1 MALRPALPGA
11 GRAGGQLRHS
21 QMGLCAKTPCVH
33 VPCRLHCFVLVQAL
47 HSCSLCLI
55 SCEPDV
61 LTDVAAS
68 CRERGRSGS
77 TAGGLGG
84 AGGGGESELQLQRR
98 RLRDRQK
105 TLRAQ
110 LGEVRP
116 AMPSP

>member
-1 MALRPALPGA
+1 MAAP
-11 GRAGGQLRHS
+11 
-21 QMGLCAKTPCVH
+21 
-33 VPCRLHCFVLVQAL
+33 
-47 HSCSLCLI
+47 
-55 SCEPDV
+55 
-61 LTDVAAS
+61 

-77 TAGGLGG
+77 TSGGLGG

-116 AMPSP
+116 AMLAWSCGQQRGFGGLDGQAGNQML